1 MSAITEETIR
11 TLASFRGAGR
21 PVVSVYLD
29 VDGRRWPRFQE
40 CESRLERMVKEAIE
54 RAGASSPAADDLRR
68 IDAHVKHG
76 IDRKRTRGV
85 AIFASGAELWE
96 VMPLPVRVRDQL
108 VVNDHAHV
116 AQLEGA
122 VENHAR
128 FGVLLADRQR
138 ARMFVFEMGDLTE
151 KSEMFEALPR
161 HDDDA
166 GGADRRH
173 DKAHVEAAAHQ
184 HLKRAAQVAFEM
196 HKVKP
201 LERLAIGA
209 PDDILHELEGLLHR
223 YLRERTVGR
232 IAVAPNAPEAEVRDA
247 AVEAE
252 HQAERADDAALVDKV
267 RAGAGAGK
275 GAVAGVDDVLRA
287 LGERR
292 IATLVVS
299 DGYQTPGWRCDACGR
314 LATKGRKCPDCQAHM
329 TLLDDVVEQAIEDAL
344 LGGSRVNVVVDNA
357 DLDVLGRIGALLRF

>member
-11 TLASFRGAGR
+11 ALASFRAAGR

-40 CESRLERMVKEAIE
+40 CESRLERMVKEAVE
-54 RAGASSPAADDLRR
+54 RVGVSSPAADDLRR
-68 IDAHVKHG
+68 IESHVKAG
-76 IDRKRTRGV
+76 IDRKRTRGL
-85 AIFASGAELWE
+85 AIFSSGDGLWE
-96 VMPLPVRVRDQL
+96 VIALPVQVRDQV

-116 AQLEGA
+116 SQLESA

-138 ARMFVFEMGDLTE
+138 ARLFVFEMGELVD

-173 DKAHVEAAAHQ
+173 DKAHVDAAAHQ
-184 HLKRAAQVAFEM
+184 HLKRAAQVAFDM
-196 HKVKP
+196 HKVRP
-201 LERLAIGA
+201 LDRLAIGA

-232 IAVAPNAPEAEVRDA
+232 IAVPPNASEAEVRA
-247 AVEAE
+247 AAHEAE
-252 HQAERADDAALVDKV
+252 SDAERADEAAMVEKV
-267 RAGAGAGK
+267 RAGAGSGK
-275 GAVAGVDDVLRA
+275 GAVAGIDAVLRA

-299 DGYQTPGWRCDACGR
+299 DGYQAPGWRCDACGR
-314 LATKGRKCPDCQAHM
+314 LATKGRKCPDCQEHM

-344 LGGSRVNVVVDNA
+344 LRGCRVDVVVDNA
-357 DLDVLGRIGALLRF
+357 DLDVLGRVGALLRF